1 MFGLISEV
9 FCNNNNFDW
18 TWIRPCY
25 TYGKDDVNT
34 RLIPKV
40 IKSCLNNENLEL
52 DSCDSVVD
60 YLYVEDFIRAV
71 GSLIKNKKSGV
82 FNICSGE
89 KYIIK
94 DIVNKIK
101 QICNSSSQITFN
113 STKDRKNF
121 SKYICGD
128 NSKLINSINWKPEW
142 SLEDGLEK
150 TIETYNE
157 K

>member
-1 MFGLISEV
+1 MRI
-9 FCNNNNFDW
+9 
-18 TWIRPCY
+18 
-25 TYGKDDVNT
+25 
-34 RLIPKV
+34 
-40 IKSCLNNENLEL
+40 
-52 DSCDSVVD
+52 
-60 YLYVEDFIRAV
+60 FIRAV